1 MLAEDRPA
9 TTGDLESS
17 VGDLLSYAALLQSP
31 KLARLY
37 VYVLREGPA
46 TIEAVKT
53 DLDLPH
59 STAYKYVGELEEM
72 GVVTRHDETS
82 PTTVTAEPIRLAV
95 GTAHGEIVA
104 TPVLVDAIARQRS
117 SEDIRVFVER
127 QGVPKLAAA
136 VHFAERVSRG
146 ELTQR
151 TAAGELNVHP
161 TEGMTVLTALR
172 DVLEDARDYDPF
184 LDGDE

>member
-1 MLAEDRPA
+1 MIADDRSA

-31 KLARLY
+31 RLAGLY
-37 VYVLREGPA
+37 VYVLREGTV
-46 TIEAVKT
+46 TIDAVKT
-53 DLDLPH
+53 DLDFPH
-59 STAYKYVGELEEM
+59 STAYKYIGELEEM

-95 GTAHGEIVA
+95 GTAHGEVVA
-104 TPVLVDAIARQRS
+104 TPALVDAIARQRTN
-117 SEDIRVFVER
+117 EDIRVFVER

-136 VHFAERVSRG
+136 MHYAERVSRG

-151 TAAGELNVHP
+151 TAARELDVHP

-172 DVLEDARDYDPF
+172 DVLEDARNYDPF
-184 LDGDE
+184 LDGE